1 MPPAVHGLQ
10 LEPNSSSARG
20 LPRWH
25 RASPGVHPKLTWPLG
40 WPPVFANCLAPKEQ
54 GASPIFRTGDSS
66 AAWSRAPAEV
76 RPHPRSRGSLS
87 PSVFTF
93 QGGGSQGLGGRGR
106 VCKMNACGLQ
116 PPDLRWLV
124 TAATGDSC
132 GWGAER
138 RGSLGSSF

>member
-1 MPPAVHGLQ
+1 MLIALLPRNRARLLSLGQETVLQ
-10 LEPNSSSARG
+10 LGAGR
-20 LPRWH
+20 PRK
-25 RASPGVHPKLTWPLG
+25 SG
-40 WPPVFANCLAPKEQ
+40 
-54 GASPIFRTGDSS
+54 
-66 AAWSRAPAEV
+66 
-76 RPHPRSRGSLS
+76 PHPRSRGSLS
-87 PSVFTF
+87 SSVFTF
-93 QGGGSQGLGGRGR
+93 QGGGSQGLGGRGC